1 VEASL
6 NALAPAPAARARSP
20 VEITAAAALLACA
33 ALPFWAGRYLPF
45 LDLPQHLALS
55 RIIADYHDPATH
67 FGDYYAIDWRIT
79 PYWGFYAAMEV
90 LQLAVPVEL
99 AARLL
104 FTAYAVGLPLS
115 AAYCLASFGRD
126 WRWAVL
132 TFPLVY
138 NTNLFLGF
146 ATFNLSLPLFLFAL
160 GASERHLASDR
171 FDLRDAISVAA
182 LAALVY
188 LFHVQSYA
196 LLGLCV
202 VTLGALHWRGLRWAI
217 VCASPYAFSLL
228 LFAPWFWRS
237 FVSPEAQPPS
247 ECDVGGHHHQSYGR
261 LGDLD
266 PQFESVPRLVATIPE
281 RLVGAFNDGSDYRIA
296 AALLVVFLGAL
307 ALRGP
312 RRSNVTGTLRE
323 VVLERRGQ
331 VVCLVLFCGYV
342 FAPIEIKG
350 QWYIN
355 PRHLVFAALTAPL
368 LLGAPASGRG
378 RLLLVAGVALAFTA
392 SANAARQI
400 SRFQEEVGPFDAVI
414 SRTQPGRR
422 MMGLIFEDGDGGAIR
437 WWPFVHW
444 TCYYQVRRGGD
455 VSFSFAGLPS
465 IPVVYRRG
473 MRGPHPDEW
482 SPEDF
487 DWNTMAP
494 AYDWFLVRG
503 RPVGG
508 ATALLARAD
517 LVAAAGPWTL
527 YRQRMAR
534 VTSSGLCSP
543 PR

>member
-1 VEASL
+1 VTSL
-6 NALAPAPAARARSP
+6 NALARAPAARTRSP
-20 VEITAAAALLACA
+20 VEITAAAALLALA
-33 ALPFWAGRYLPF
+33 AVPFWAGRYLPF

-55 RIIADYHDPATH
+55 RIIAAYHDPATR
-67 FGDYYAIDWRIT
+67 FADYYAIDWRIT
-79 PYWGFYAAMEV
+79 PYWGFYAAMLV
-90 LQLAVPVEL
+90 LQQVTPAEL
-99 AARLL
+99 AARML
-104 FTAYAVGLPLS
+104 FTAYAVGLPLG

-132 TFPLVY
+132 TLPLVY

-160 GASERHLASDR
+160 GASARHVASNR
-171 FDLRDAISVAA
+171 FDLHQSISVAA
-182 LAALVY
+182 LAGLVY

-202 VTLGALHWRGLRWAI
+202 VTLGAIHWRGLRWA
-217 VCASPYAFSLL
+217 VARASPYSLSLL
-228 LFAPWFWRS
+228 LFAPWFRRS
-237 FVSPEAQPPS
+237 FVTPEPQPPS
-247 ECDVGGHHHQSYGR
+247 DCDVVGHYHQGYGR
-261 LGDLD
+261 FGDLD
-266 PQFESVPRLVATIPE
+266 PRFEPLPRLVATIPE
-281 RLVGAFNDGSDYRIA
+281 RLVGAFNDGSDYRIG
-296 AALLVVFLGAL
+296 AALLVVFLAAL
-307 ALRGP
+307 ALRSP
-312 RRSNVTGTLRE
+312 RRSNVTRTLRE
-323 VVLERRGQ
+323 AVLEWRGH
-331 VVCLVLFCGYV
+331 VVCLVLFCGYL

-378 RLLLVAGVALAFTA
+378 RVVLWAGAALAVAA

-400 SRFQEEVGPFDAVI
+400 SRFQYEVGPFDAVI
-414 SRTQPGRR
+414 SRTEPGRR

-444 TCYYQVRRGGD
+444 ACYYQVRRGGD

-465 IPVVYRRG
+465 IPVVYRHG

-527 YRQRMAR
+527 YRQRMPR